1 MTRFNRLCEP
11 ARNGYTRIRDTP
23 QQPEAITHS
32 FKVAIDQIPLNQQY
46 RMPVLHLVLSKAA
59 LTGFVR
65 SWIAQSMT
73 STWVSEV
80 MMSGRL
86 APK

>member
-1 MTRFNRLCEP
+1 M
-11 ARNGYTRIRDTP
+11 
-23 QQPEAITHS
+23 THS

-46 RMPVLHLVLSKAA
+46 RMQLLHLVLSKAA

-73 STWVSEV
+73 STWVSKV

>member
-1 MTRFNRLCEP
+1 
-11 ARNGYTRIRDTP
+11 
-23 QQPEAITHS
+23 
-32 FKVAIDQIPLNQQY
+32 
-46 RMPVLHLVLSKAA
+46 MPVLHLVLSKAA

-73 STWVSEV
+73 STWVPEV